1 MVMNPQDEQMNKPRG
16 GLLGLFDKAM
26 KADEDT
32 GLSPLQN
39 FAAALDPLILKDLR
53 GGEGIRQ
60 QGVQRAATMSKNKT
74 VDMLRQQGRNDLADA
89 VMNRTIGPKEAFSV
103 MQSEKAADTAF
114 QRQKDLAAFSAG
126 LKAPAAP
133 KLYSEFAKLNA
144 DLQAGNI
151 SKDQYNASV
160 QSFLNKNKMSIRPFR
175 DINRKKTKV
184 VTVGSVKI
192 GGDNPISVQ
201 SMTNTLTTDIEA
213 TINQINQITEA
224 GGDLVRVSCPDK
236 ESTQALKKIIA
247 PKKNLSFSE
256 NFFHMCFGKVPEKE
270 IVKAFDVSLIL
281 YAEHSFNV
289 STFTARTITSSLS
302 DIHGAITGAIASLKG
317 PLHGGAN
324 EEVMHMMKKIKKP
337 ENALK
342 WINNALKN
350 KEVVMGFGHRVYKSG
365 DSRVPT
371 MREYFGK
378 VAKIKKDKT
387 FEKIYDIVEKV
398 MIKKKNIHPNVD
410 YPTGPTYHLMGFDT
424 DFFTP
429 IFVISR
435 ITGWSAHIME
445 QHAANKLIRPLAKYK
460 GSKHRTV
467 MQLNQR

>member
-1 MVMNPQDEQMNKPRG
+1 MSDDIKK
-16 GLLGLFDKAM
+16 GLLGIIV
-26 KADEDT
+26 DET
-32 GLSPLQN
+32 EISKVMPEINSLTYRGY
-39 FAAALDPLILKDLR
+39 AAQDLCARCDFEEVAYLILNKELPNKKQLK
-53 GGEGIRQ
+53 EFKKELSKEI
-60 QGVQRAATMSKNKT
+60 TLSKNLIDILKKIPKKSHPMDVART
-74 VDMLRQQGRNDLADA
+74 A
-89 VMNRTIGPKEAFSV
+89 VSV
-103 MQSEKAADTAF
+103 MGLEDKETRDNSPKANLRKAVRIFAKTPTA
-114 QRQKDLAAFSAG
+114 LAAFYR
-126 LKAPAAP
+126 L
-133 KLYSEFAKLNA
+133 
-144 DLQAGNI
+144 
-151 SKDQYNASV
+151 
-160 QSFLNKNKMSIRPFR
+160 
-175 DINRKKTKV
+175 RK
-184 VTVGSVKI
+184 G
-192 GGDNPISVQ
+192 
-201 SMTNTLTTDIEA
+201 
-213 TINQINQITEA
+213 
-224 GGDLVRVSCPDK
+224 
-236 ESTQALKKIIA
+236 KKIIA
-247 PKKNLSFSE
+247 PKKKFNFSE
-256 NFFHMCFGKVPEKE
+256 NFFHMCFGKVPNKE

-350 KEVVMGFGHRVYKSG
+350 KDVVMGFGHRVYKSG

-371 MREYFGK
+371 MREYFK
-378 VAKIKKDKT
+378 RVAIIKKDKT

-398 MIKKKNIHPNVD
+398 MIKEKNIYPNVD

-445 QHAANKLIRPLAKYK
+445 QHAANKLIRPLASYK
-460 GSKHRTV
+460 GSKHRKV
-467 MQLNQR
+467 IQLNQR

>member
-1 MVMNPQDEQMNKPRG
+1 
-16 GLLGLFDKAM
+16 LLKTFSICVLEKF
-26 KADEDT
+26 
-32 GLSPLQN
+32 
-39 FAAALDPLILKDLR
+39 
-53 GGEGIRQ
+53 RQ
-60 QGVQRAATMSKNKT
+60 
-74 VDMLRQQGRNDLADA
+74 
-89 VMNRTIGPKEAFSV
+89 
-103 MQSEKAADTAF
+103 
-114 QRQKDLAAFSAG
+114 
-126 LKAPAAP
+126 
-133 KLYSEFAKLNA
+133 
-144 DLQAGNI
+144 
-151 SKDQYNASV
+151 
-160 QSFLNKNKMSIRPFR
+160 
-175 DINRKKTKV
+175 
-184 VTVGSVKI
+184 
-192 GGDNPISVQ
+192 
-201 SMTNTLTTDIEA
+201 
-213 TINQINQITEA
+213 
-224 GGDLVRVSCPDK
+224 
-236 ESTQALKKIIA
+236 
-247 PKKNLSFSE
+247 
-256 NFFHMCFGKVPEKE
+256 KE

-324 EEVMHMMKKIKKP
+324 EEVMHMMRKIKKP

-460 GSKHRTV
+460 GSKHRKV
-467 MQLNQR
+467 MELNYR

>member
-1 MVMNPQDEQMNKPRG
+1 MSEDIKK
-16 GLLGLFDKAM
+16 GLLGIVV
-26 KADEDT
+26 DET
-32 GLSPLQN
+32 EVSKVMPEINSLTYRGY
-39 FAAALDPLILKDLR
+39 AAQDLCAACKFEEVAYLILNKDLPNSIQLKKFEKEEKDNR
-53 GGEGIRQ
+53 EL
-60 QGVQRAATMSKNKT
+60 SKNLYEIIKHMPKKSHPMDVART
-74 VDMLRQQGRNDLADA
+74 A
-89 VMNRTIGPKEAFSV
+89 VSV
-103 MQSEKAADTAF
+103 MGLEDKETSNSSLEANMRKALRIFSKTPTA
-114 QRQKDLAAFSAG
+114 LAAF
-126 LKAPAAP
+126 
-133 KLYSEFAKLNA
+133 YR
-144 DLQAGNI
+144 
-151 SKDQYNASV
+151 
-160 QSFLNKNKMSIRPFR
+160 IR
-175 DINRKKTKV
+175 N
-184 VTVGSVKI
+184 G
-192 GGDNPISVQ
+192 
-201 SMTNTLTTDIEA
+201 
-213 TINQINQITEA
+213 
-224 GGDLVRVSCPDK
+224 
-236 ESTQALKKIIA
+236 KKIIK
-247 PKKNLSFSE
+247 PKKNLTFAE
-256 NFFHMCFGKVPEKE
+256 NFFYMCFGKVPQKE

-324 EEVMHMMKKIKKP
+324 EEVMHMMRKIKKP

-460 GSKHRTV
+460 GSKHRKV
-467 MQLNQR
+467 MELNYR

>member
-1 MVMNPQDEQMNKPRG
+1 MSDDIKK
-16 GLLGLFDKAM
+16 GLLGIIV
-26 KADEDT
+26 DET
-32 GLSPLQN
+32 EISKVMPEINSLTYRGY
-39 FAAALDPLILKDLR
+39 AAQDLCARCDFEEVAYLILNKELPNKKQLK
-53 GGEGIRQ
+53 EFKKEL
-60 QGVQRAATMSKNKT
+60 SKEITLSKSLISILKKIPKNSHPMDVART
-74 VDMLRQQGRNDLADA
+74 A
-89 VMNRTIGPKEAFSV
+89 VSV
-103 MQSEKAADTAF
+103 MGLEDKETKDNSPKANLRKAIRILAKTPTA
-114 QRQKDLAAFSAG
+114 LAAFYRLRKG
-126 LKAPAAP
+126 K
-133 KLYSEFAKLNA
+133 K
-144 DLQAGNI
+144 NI
-151 SKDQYNASV
+151 S
-160 QSFLNKNKMSIRPFR
+160 
-175 DINRKKTKV
+175 
-184 VTVGSVKI
+184 
-192 GGDNPISVQ
+192 
-201 SMTNTLTTDIEA
+201 
-213 TINQINQITEA
+213 
-224 GGDLVRVSCPDK
+224 
-236 ESTQALKKIIA
+236 

-256 NFFHMCFGKVPEKE
+256 NFFHMCFGKVPNKE

-350 KEVVMGFGHRVYKSG
+350 KDVIMGFGHRVYKSG

-371 MREYFGK
+371 MREYFK
-378 VAKIKKDKT
+378 RVAIIKKDKT

-398 MIKKKNIHPNVD
+398 MIKEKNIYPNVD

-445 QHAANKLIRPLAKYK
+445 QHAANKLIRPLASYK
-460 GSKHRTV
+460 GNKHRKV
-467 MQLNQR
+467 IQLNQR